1 MALVCKKDDIEN
13 LILSQNSIE
22 NVSKATPRSNWLTL
36 LRPACLV
43 LCLVI
48 VIIMLCIVNMTNL
61 INKSDFFITNTLQ
74 QRSKMAKNAISER
87 SNLKIFWEG
96 NYVGGAFGH
105 TLGPS

>member
-1 MALVCKKDDIEN
+1 MASVCKKDDIEN

-22 NVSKATPRSNWLTL
+22 NVRKATPRSNWLTL
-36 LRPACLV
+36 LRPVCLV

-48 VIIMLCIVNMTNL
+48 VIIMLCNVNMTNL
-61 INKSDFFITNTLQ
+61 INKYFFITNTLQ
-74 QRSKMAKNAISER
+74 QRSKMAENAISER